1 MQGETRRFRFIS
13 RKIEPDSFI
22 ETIPDR
28 MTSAAAESS
37 PIRAVILDFGMV
49 LCHMPSE
56 GDLDRVCKVFGI
68 DHRTFWRLYDKNRL
82 ALDRGDLSPDEYWT
96 DFAKQAGLTAPLDA
110 QLLTSLKRWDIEMW
124 LTLNDPMLD
133 WVERLDSAGYRLA
146 LLSNLHQSF
155 ANHLREHAAWLG
167 HFHVPVFSS
176 EVRRV
181 KPEPEIYR
189 RVLEK
194 LAVPAA
200 ETLFIDDRQT
210 NIDAARRQGIRSLV
224 YTTVSQLRF
233 DLASISFDPL
243 P

>member
-1 MQGETRRFRFIS
+1 MTAPT
-13 RKIEPDSFI
+13 PD
-22 ETIPDR
+22 
-28 MTSAAAESS
+28 TSH

-49 LCHMPSE
+49 LCYMPSHAH
-56 GDLDRVCKVFGI
+56 LDRASKVFGI

-96 DFAKQAGLTAPLDA
+96 AFAKDAGLAAPLDA
-110 QLLTSLKRWDIEMW
+110 TTLADLKRWDIEMW

-133 WVERLDSAGYRLA
+133 WVERLHSAGSKLA

-155 ANHLREHAAWLG
+155 ANHLRDHAAWLG
-167 HFHVPVFSS
+167 HFHVPVFSA

-189 RVLEK
+189 HVLEK
-194 LAVPAA
+194 LAIPAA

-210 NIDAARRQGIRSLV
+210 NIDAGRREGIRGFL
-224 YTTVSQLRF
+224 YTTVPQLRS
-233 DLASISFDPL
+233 DLASIPFSPL